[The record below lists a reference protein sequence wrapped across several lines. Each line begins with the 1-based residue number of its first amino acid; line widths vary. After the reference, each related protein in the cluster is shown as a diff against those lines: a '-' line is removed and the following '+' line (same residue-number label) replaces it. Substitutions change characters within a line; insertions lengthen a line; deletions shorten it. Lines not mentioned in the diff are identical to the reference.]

1 MEQGGQLSAGRVMGW
16 RRPAHTVGYARKG
29 QFLRQSSYG
38 LSGGVGGDFRPVGRR
53 EALGGGFC
61 AIQRLGGAPA
71 GRQRRIGVTEL
82 AGEKSKRYHVTSHD
96 TYGDS
101 HGRDQAKGG
110 NGRAAP
116 QAGARGGG
124 WERTSMGSRNWGGG
138 W

>member
-16 RRPAHTVGYARKG
+16 RRPAHTVAYSRKG

-71 GRQRRIGVTEL
+71 GRQRRTGVKEV
-82 AGEKSKRYHVTSHD
+82 AGEQGKEASSNLECYRRRVSWQHESARTKR
-96 TYGDS
+96 
-101 HGRDQAKGG
+101 
-110 NGRAAP
+110 
-116 QAGARGGG
+116 
-124 WERTSMGSRNWGGG
+124 E
-138 W
+138 